1 MKLILDLHLHSKA
14 SFDGRM
20 GIEEIAALAKAR
32 GLDGVAICDHDVV
45 YTGPTEVDGVLI
57 LPGVEFSTEYGHLLA
72 LFLSREI
79 SYTTWE
85 ETTEAVHAQGGVT
98 VLAHPFQKSRP
109 ASSLLPLVP
118 HLDGV

>member
-72 LFLSREI
+72 LFLSQEI

-98 VLAHPFQKSRP
+98 VSYTHLTLPTNSR
-109 ASSLLPLVP
+109 V
-118 HLDGV
+118 

>member
-1 MKLILDLHLHSKA
+1 M
-14 SFDGRM
+14 
-20 GIEEIAALAKAR
+20 
-32 GLDGVAICDHDVV
+32 
-45 YTGPTEVDGVLI
+45 LI

-85 ETTEAVHAQGGVT
+85 ETTKAVHAQGGVT

-118 HLDGV
+118 HLDGVEVWNSRANRKNPQPTPRQRRLPARPAWFPPPAAMPTFPRKWGAVP